1 MGNCFQHIEQV
12 LWLVFPLPETLGCCL
27 LVFMLADLMPN
38 VTITSHYWTIST
50 NGTHT
55 HRSTGV
61 HIFIIVLNFLSY
73 KTASEAK

>member
-1 MGNCFQHIEQV
+1 MGSCFQHIEQV

-38 VTITSHYWTIST
+38 VTIISHYWTIST

-55 HRSTGV
+55 HTHRTGV
-61 HIFIIVLNFLSY
+61 HIVIIVLNF
-73 KTASEAK
+73 